1 MMERLSEEEQKLWIE
16 IMEEGE
22 SQMAD
27 PYSNWKMYVD
37 ACWESH
43 PNLAAVKSLGE
54 KFDLETPI
62 KVCVLNPSFN
72 IDEVDPELAIDV
84 IILKTFDS
92 LTSYEQ
98 LLIKCSAI
106 LGDIFPR
113 DMLMYIMAS
122 SAVRLTALAVKKL
135 FEIHVLSCARGNFL
149 EGGLVF
155 TERFKNPNENT
166 EVACECQGLIIDEI
180 CQDLPK
186 YASCGYMRFL
196 STTFRE
202 TTYNLL
208 TDNQKR
214 EFHARAIRYLEK
226 ETRKCRA
233 CGNGYFTKHMGNRLD
248 YDLKILSRKKTRKP
262 DKKAFRSSDQT
273 SGITGASILQ
283 ESDTLRFSIY
293 SQESGHS
300 NVGSRLFRDSGGY
313 SYPSVTVTS
322 HVGENLTISGSNKS
336 LDDEIEEGEFQM
348 IDSRIGFRTI
358 NKYKDDY
365 NITKTFSDADYSQC
379 TCLLI
384 LNTMYTQMIEHCSG
398 AGLVEKLM
406 GAMIDFCYICIESQ
420 NVIQTLKI
428 LEEALDLLDGPLK
441 QTLEL
446 EWMVTFK
453 RGKLF
458 AIMGYARLQMEQYDE
473 GYKHLVDALDCYGIK
488 FPSNILSLQIAKMCL
503 GFQQNV
509 SLFLFPRMFIGKSND
524 DDMSN
529 YCNDVS
535 ECLGYLYEYYRAK
548 KQYHHAKLAALWSL
562 REAKWSETDFSRICM
577 AYANIISIST
587 YFGEQ
592 RHSVALEVFS
602 FELCQRKKTVVE
614 REELMAIAKMYNAI
628 FFARAAR
635 AEIEKSI
642 HIGYLLWRIGS
653 STSMTELLLSF
664 LPLLVMLILM
674 RKHINVAG
682 NIMQEI
688 SMTAAED
695 TDISGKCWYYALCLS
710 FHLETGLIIIPIHE
724 CITFSQGEGKE
735 PAVRDPDSK
744 KRLIVAIWLW
754 HIRTEN
760 WEGAYLWEED
770 VMNFD
775 LRSEGETIQNLL
787 TGLYV
792 LEGLIVNMSRKMDDK
807 NIQLADK
814 LENKIEHFFKKM
826 LKAGESNKIILPRIY
841 HFKAYYHVCMTNKYN
856 ETFKRMRK
864 AVTLAS
870 NMGNDMEISWIIH
883 NEQALCNKLSKQDKN
898 FWRVH
903 AEDDNHIEYNES
915 DEYTEDFKHYT
926 LPVPINL

>member
-473 GYKHLVDALDCYGIK
+473 GYKHLVDALDCYG
-488 FPSNILSLQIAKMCL
+488 
-503 GFQQNV
+503 
-509 SLFLFPRMFIGKSND
+509 
-524 DDMSN
+524 
-529 YCNDVS
+529 
-535 ECLGYLYEYYRAK
+535 
-548 KQYHHAKLAALWSL
+548 
-562 REAKWSETDFSRICM
+562 
-577 AYANIISIST
+577 
-587 YFGEQ
+587 
-592 RHSVALEVFS
+592 
-602 FELCQRKKTVVE
+602 
-614 REELMAIAKMYNAI
+614 
-628 FFARAAR
+628 
-635 AEIEKSI
+635 
-642 HIGYLLWRIGS
+642 
-653 STSMTELLLSF
+653 
-664 LPLLVMLILM
+664 
-674 RKHINVAG
+674 
-682 NIMQEI
+682 
-688 SMTAAED
+688 
-695 TDISGKCWYYALCLS
+695 KCWYYALCLS